1 MGKQDMVPWMP
12 VDDIKVVQLF
22 SQYGPR
28 WRLITDQ
35 FPGRTVAS
43 VRNRYLRMQT
53 AEKIRSAGG
62 ITRNRC
68 QLCGQPKRG
77 HICPKKMET
86 VIKPMREPTPAVLVP
101 HGAEV
106 MVVDAPSHLLAPVR
120 PPARVERAEFQ
131 IVPMHT
137 AAYKGSPL
145 VPRENR
151 LDQLAALGT
160 SSLRWGSDV
169 AMLKEALDAVV
180 GTKAAAESTQGQT
193 EDSELVA
200 LDYKSPE
207 SELVLAEASVVCE
220 PIDDMGPTTNETTVL
235 QRSSPFMPVSTQLTC
250 ETGDDDGPGTAEA
263 VAVLALGLPTDSPRL
278 IDSPRLF
285 FAEEPLPRVRS
296 ASAGA

>member
-1 MGKQDMVPWMP
+1 MVPWMP

-22 SQYGPR
+22 SQHGPR

-86 VIKPMREPTPAVLVP
+86 VIKPLREPTPAVLVP

-106 MVVDAPSHLLAPVR
+106 MVVDAPSHSLAPVR

-151 LDQLAALGT
+151 LDQLAALG
-160 SSLRWGSDV
+160 SDV

-180 GTKAAAESTQGQT
+180 GTKAAAEPTQGQT
-193 EDSELVA
+193 EASELVA
-200 LDYKSPE
+200 LDFKSPV
-207 SELVLAEASVVCE
+207 SELVIAEASVVRE

-296 ASAGA
+296 SASAGA

>member
-1 MGKQDMVPWMP
+1 
-12 VDDIKVVQLF
+12 
-22 SQYGPR
+22 
-28 WRLITDQ
+28 
-35 FPGRTVAS
+35 VAS

-131 IVPMHT
+131 IVPMNT

-151 LDQLAALGT
+151 LGQLAAL
-160 SSLRWGSDV
+160 GSDV

-180 GTKAAAESTQGQT
+180 GTKAAAEPTQGQT
-193 EDSELVA
+193 EASELVA
-200 LDYKSPE
+200 LDFKSPV
-207 SELVLAEASVVCE
+207 SELVIAEASVVRE

-235 QRSSPFMPVSTQLTC
+235 QRWSPFMPVSTQLTC

-263 VAVLALGLPTDSPRL
+263 VAVLALRLPTDSPRL

-296 ASAGA
+296 SASAGA